1 MKAVIFLEK
10 EDHLTELKLSG
21 TMKLNLDRKLCVCVG
36 TPVEAHPQVCDETL
50 HNVVGFIDKFKGVS
64 KKVKYLLFLSLI

>member
-1 MKAVIFLEK
+1 
-10 EDHLTELKLSG
+10 
-21 TMKLNLDRKLCVCVG
+21 MKLNLDRKLCVCVG